1 MNAQAESDS
10 SSLDTLKLIAAVGI
24 LIGAIWGFYHYEQS
38 SQLLRVGGLVGAAV
52 VAALIALQTA
62 TGRGIWAFAAD
73 SRTEVRK
80 VVWPTRQETIQTTLL
95 VFGMVLIMAIMLW
108 LVDMFLMWIV
118 RMVTG

>member
-1 MNAQAESDS
+1 MNAKAENES
-10 SSLDTLKLIAAVGI
+10 SPLDTVKLLVAVGVLIA
-24 LIGAIWGFYHYEQS
+24 AIWGFYHYEHS

-52 VAALIALQTA
+52 VAALIALQTTA
-62 TGRGIWAFAAD
+62 GRGFWTFAAD

-108 LVDMFLMWIV
+108 LVDMLLMWIV
-118 RMVTG
+118 RLVTG